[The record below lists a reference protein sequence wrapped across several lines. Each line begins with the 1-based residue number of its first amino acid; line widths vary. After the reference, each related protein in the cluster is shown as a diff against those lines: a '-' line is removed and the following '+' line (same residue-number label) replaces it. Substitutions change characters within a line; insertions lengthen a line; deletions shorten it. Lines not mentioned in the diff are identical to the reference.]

1 MSKEALETY
10 RGDWTAGPSAV
21 HRIGGLLRRAIA
33 GLSRAAR
40 ASEQRLS
47 IEERLVIGPKKTLML
62 VNCDGRRFLLA
73 TAGDMIAPM
82 IELSPSGNAD
92 LDDPTA
98 ISASRK
104 GGGV

>member
-10 RGDWTAGPSAV
+10 RRDWTTGPSAV

-82 IELSPSGNAD
+82 IELSPSDSNDAD
-92 LDDPTA
+92 STTTGT
-98 ISASRK
+98 ASRK
-104 GGGV
+104 AGGS